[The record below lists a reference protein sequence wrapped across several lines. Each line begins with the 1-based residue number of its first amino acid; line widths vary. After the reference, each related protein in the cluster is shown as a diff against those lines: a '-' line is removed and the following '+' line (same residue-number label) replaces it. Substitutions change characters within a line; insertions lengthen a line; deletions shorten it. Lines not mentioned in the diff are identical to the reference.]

1 MVDIFGRE
9 INDYDV
15 VIFPFITRG
24 NYMNSKVSV
33 ELSYGVTKGKR
44 VYVLNSKEDVIYKV
58 INSPETMLHRV
69 PMDSLP
75 TEAFNKIYKIKEFL
89 GVA

>member
-9 INDYDV
+9 ISDYDV

-24 NYMNSKVSV
+24 SYMNSKVSV

>member
-24 NYMNSKVSV
+24 SYMNSKVSV

-44 VYVLNSKEDVIYKV
+44 VYVLNSKGDIVYKV
-58 INSPETMLHRV
+58 INSPNTMLHRV
-69 PMDSLP
+69 TMDSLP
-75 TEAFNKIYKIKEFL
+75 TEAFNNIYKIREFL